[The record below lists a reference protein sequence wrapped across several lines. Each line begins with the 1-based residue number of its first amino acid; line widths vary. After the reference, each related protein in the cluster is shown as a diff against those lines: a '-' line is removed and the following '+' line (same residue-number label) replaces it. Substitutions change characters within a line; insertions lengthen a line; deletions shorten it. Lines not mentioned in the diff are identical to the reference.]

1 MNVIYYLPRTIKIII
16 VSYFGGFRLKKMFL
30 VFNKEKIY
38 AYVVSIMTIVTIF
51 FLSSLINSD
60 VNETELTSSNS
71 TETNT
76 IGEAISTSNPSE
88 ENVDTKEKNEDN
100 EENVIVNII
109 ESDEIAN

>member
-1 MNVIYYLPRTIKIII
+1 M
-16 VSYFGGFRLKKMFL
+16 KKMFL

-60 VNETELTSSNS
+60 VNETKLTSSNS
-71 TETNT
+71 IEINA

-100 EENVIVNII
+100 KENVLGNII
-109 ESDEIAN
+109 ESDEMAN

>member
-1 MNVIYYLPRTIKIII
+1 M
-16 VSYFGGFRLKKMFL
+16 KKMFL

-60 VNETELTSSNS
+60 VNETKLTSSNS
-71 TETNT
+71 IEINA

-88 ENVDTKEKNEDN
+88 ENVDTKEKNEEN
-100 EENVIVNII
+100 KENVLGNII

>member
-1 MNVIYYLPRTIKIII
+1 MII
-16 VSYFGGFRLKKMFL
+16 VCFLEVLDLKKMFL

-60 VNETELTSSNS
+60 IKETELTSSNS
-71 TETNT
+71 TETNA

-88 ENVDTKEKNEDN
+88 EKFDSTEEKNVDNK
-100 EENVIVNII
+100 ENVLGNKI
-109 ESDEIAN
+109 ESYDIEN

>member
-51 FLSSLINSD
+51 FLSSLINSN

-88 ENVDTKEKNEDN
+88 GNVDIKEKNEDN

>member
-1 MNVIYYLPRTIKIII
+1 M
-16 VSYFGGFRLKKMFL
+16 KKMFL

-60 VNETELTSSNS
+60 INETKLTSSNS
-71 TETNT
+71 IEINA

-100 EENVIVNII
+100 KENVLGNII
-109 ESDEIAN
+109 ESDEISN

>member
-1 MNVIYYLPRTIKIII
+1 M
-16 VSYFGGFRLKKMFL
+16 KKMFL

-60 VNETELTSSNS
+60 IKETELTSSNS
-71 TETNT
+71 IETNA

-88 ENVDTKEKNEDN
+88 ENDDIKEKNEDHK
-100 EENVIVNII
+100 ENILSNMI
-109 ESDEIAN
+109 ESDEITN